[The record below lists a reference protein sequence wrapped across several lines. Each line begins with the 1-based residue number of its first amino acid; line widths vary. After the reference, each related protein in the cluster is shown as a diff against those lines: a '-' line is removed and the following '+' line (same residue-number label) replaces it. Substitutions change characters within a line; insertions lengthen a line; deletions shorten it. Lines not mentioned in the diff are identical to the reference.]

1 MSRSEIGRYRT
12 MLEAKK
18 TEVSLVLRS
27 REDIA
32 IEKTADTLDEVQFSG
47 ERELA
52 ISINPARSR

>member
-52 ISINPARSR
+52 ISNLDR